1 MTDKANELQQLIA
14 MSRIMLDKAKDESWD
29 EVFVLEEKRRELIG
43 AFFSEPAQP
52 AAYSKIVSDGIQAI
66 MAIDN
71 DIMALGASKRLALA
85 EELQKVDQG
94 KKAVKAYT
102 SE

>member
-1 MTDKANELQQLIA
+1 MADKANELQQLIA
-14 MSRIMLDKAKDESWD
+14 MSRTMLDKAKEESWD

-52 AAYSKIVSDGIQAI
+52 AAYSEIVSDGIQAI
-66 MAIDN
+66 MAIDH
-71 DIMALGASKRLALA
+71 DIMALGAAKRLALA